1 MKTQT
6 QNILEYMKSGHAITP
21 IEALNKF
28 GCLRLGARI
37 FDIKRLGYD
46 VITEIK
52 QVGEHKHVAEYQLN
66 PFTLL

>member
-6 QNILEYMKSGHAITP
+6 QNILAHLQLGNSITP
-21 IEALNKF
+21 IEALNMF

-37 FDIKRLGYD
+37 HDIKRLGYD

-52 QVGEHKHVAEYQLN
+52 QVGDHKHVAEY
-66 PFTLL
+66 